1 MPFSAPSSP
10 PETSVRNRL
19 RPKYCNPA
27 QLRGSAVKL
36 FEAGF
41 GYVRAAR
48 MLNIPANTVKD
59 WSNAWK
65 KGTFKTEISPSLFRY
80 NRYIKEKAV
89 RLRLTG
95 HTLKE
100 VSEMTGASQTSVKR
114 WVEAYVAKKGLQ
126 GSVFS
131 SRVQEDGGI
140 KLRAKRAIARTK
152 RFAVGR
158 KAVRMPALLSARTAS
173 SKAH

>member
-10 PETSVRNRL
+10 PEQSVRNRL

-27 QLRGSAVKL
+27 QLRGSAAKL
-36 FEAGF
+36 FEAGY

-80 NRYIKEKAV
+80 NR
-89 RLRLTG
+89 
-95 HTLKE
+95 
-100 VSEMTGASQTSVKR
+100 
-114 WVEAYVAKKGLQ
+114 
-126 GSVFS
+126 
-131 SRVQEDGGI
+131 
-140 KLRAKRAIARTK
+140 
-152 RFAVGR
+152 
-158 KAVRMPALLSARTAS
+158 
-173 SKAH
+173 

>member
-10 PETSVRNRL
+10 PEPSVRNRL

-36 FEAGF
+36 FEAGY

-48 MLNIPANTVKD
+48 VLNIPANTVKD

-126 GSVFS
+126 GSVFGP
-131 SRVQEDGGI
+131 RAQEEGGI
-140 KLRAKRAIARTK
+140 NQ
-152 RFAVGR
+152 
-158 KAVRMPALLSARTAS
+158 
-173 SKAH
+173 

>member
-10 PETSVRNRL
+10 PEPSVRNRL

-27 QLRGSAVKL
+27 QLRGNAVKL

-131 SRVQEDGGI
+131 SRTQEDGGI
-140 KLRAKRAIARTK
+140 NQ
-152 RFAVGR
+152 
-158 KAVRMPALLSARTAS
+158 
-173 SKAH
+173 

>member
-1 MPFSAPSSP
+1 MPFSAPASP

-140 KLRAKRAIARTK
+140 KQ
-152 RFAVGR
+152 
-158 KAVRMPALLSARTAS
+158 
-173 SKAH
+173 

>member
-10 PETSVRNRL
+10 PEPSEQSVRNRL

-27 QLRGSAVKL
+27 QLRGSAAKL
-36 FEAGF
+36 FEAGY

-48 MLNIPANTVKD
+48 MLNLPANTVKD

-100 VSEMTGASQTSVKR
+100 VSEMTGASQTSVTR

-131 SRVQEDGGI
+131 SRAQVDSGI
-140 KLRAKRAIARTK
+140 NQ
-152 RFAVGR
+152 
-158 KAVRMPALLSARTAS
+158 
-173 SKAH
+173 

>member
-10 PETSVRNRL
+10 PEPSVRNRL

-36 FEAGF
+36 FEAGY

-48 MLNIPANTVKD
+48 MLNLPANTVKD

-80 NRYIKEKAV
+80 NRYIKDKAV

-114 WVEAYVAKKGLQ
+114 IDASSGQRRPQ
-126 GSVFS
+126 GQRASL
-131 SRVQEDGGI
+131 SRPFD
-140 KLRAKRAIARTK
+140 
-152 RFAVGR
+152 
-158 KAVRMPALLSARTAS
+158 MPLERPMRTADRS
-173 SKAH
+173 RYWTTFS

>member
-1 MPFSAPSSP
+1 MRGTGFFYLEFGLRGSNAVLSSLISARTVRTQP
-10 PETSVRNRL
+10 SVRNRL

-36 FEAGF
+36 FEAGY

-48 MLNIPANTVKD
+48 MLNLPANTVKD

-80 NRYIKEKAV
+80 NRYIKDKAV

-131 SRVQEDGGI
+131 SRAQDEGSI
-140 KLRAKRAIARTK
+140 NQ
-152 RFAVGR
+152 
-158 KAVRMPALLSARTAS
+158 
-173 SKAH
+173 

>member
-10 PETSVRNRL
+10 PEPSVRNRL

-36 FEAGF
+36 FEAGY

-48 MLNIPANTVKD
+48 MLNLPANTVKD

-80 NRYIKEKAV
+80 NRYIKDKAV

-114 WVEAYVAKKGLQ
+114 CLVPERRTKAALINKPHRDEAAY
-126 GSVFS
+126 
-131 SRVQEDGGI
+131 E
-140 KLRAKRAIARTK
+140 RTK
-152 RFAVGR
+152 RFTVGR
-158 KAVRMPALLSARTAS
+158 QAARMPSLLSARKVS
-173 SKAH
+173 PKAH

>member
-36 FEAGF
+36 FEAGY

-59 WSNAWK
+59 WSNPKLPGMHLVPEHSRWQ
-65 KGTFKTEISPSLFRY
+65 G
-80 NRYIKEKAV
+80 
-89 RLRLTG
+89 
-95 HTLKE
+95 
-100 VSEMTGASQTSVKR
+100 QT
-114 WVEAYVAKKGLQ
+114 
-126 GSVFS
+126 
-131 SRVQEDGGI
+131 
-140 KLRAKRAIARTK
+140 
-152 RFAVGR
+152 
-158 KAVRMPALLSARTAS
+158 
-173 SKAH
+173 

>member
-27 QLRGSAVKL
+27 QFRGSAVKL

-100 VSEMTGASQTSVKR
+100 VSEMTGAS
-114 WVEAYVAKKGLQ
+114 
-126 GSVFS
+126 
-131 SRVQEDGGI
+131 
-140 KLRAKRAIARTK
+140 
-152 RFAVGR
+152 
-158 KAVRMPALLSARTAS
+158 
-173 SKAH
+173 

>member
-48 MLNIPANTVKD
+48 MLNIPANTVK
-59 WSNAWK
+59 
-65 KGTFKTEISPSLFRY
+65 
-80 NRYIKEKAV
+80 
-89 RLRLTG
+89 
-95 HTLKE
+95 
-100 VSEMTGASQTSVKR
+100 
-114 WVEAYVAKKGLQ
+114 VEAYVAKKGLQ

-131 SRVQEDGGI
+131 SRAQEDGGI
-140 KLRAKRAIARTK
+140 NQ
-152 RFAVGR
+152 
-158 KAVRMPALLSARTAS
+158 
-173 SKAH
+173 

>member
-10 PETSVRNRL
+10 PEPSEQSVRNRL

-27 QLRGSAVKL
+27 QLRGSAAKL
-36 FEAGF
+36 FEAGY

-100 VSEMTGASQTSVKR
+100 VSEMTGASKTSVKR

-131 SRVQEDGGI
+131 SRAQVDSGI
-140 KLRAKRAIARTK
+140 NQ
-152 RFAVGR
+152 
-158 KAVRMPALLSARTAS
+158 
-173 SKAH
+173 

>member
-1 MPFSAPSSP
+1 
-10 PETSVRNRL
+10 
-19 RPKYCNPA
+19 
-27 QLRGSAVKL
+27 
-36 FEAGF
+36 
-41 GYVRAAR
+41 

-140 KLRAKRAIARTK
+140 KQ
-152 RFAVGR
+152 
-158 KAVRMPALLSARTAS
+158 
-173 SKAH
+173 